1 MRRRWHLTS
10 CLGLLFGLTLIAQ
23 AATTSSIRGRV
34 SRVVDGD
41 TIVVDTVGTVRLI
54 GIDSPETKDPRRPVD
69 AFGAEASNQM
79 SALALNQDVR
89 LEFEGQRRDVYGRTL
104 AYVYLAD
111 DRMLNVEM
119 IRRGFAHAY
128 TTYPFSKMEEF
139 RSWQRDAQRDSR
151 GLWSTPSRASTT
163 EQGPVQP
170 GQSVAAPL
178 PEPAEVLVDT
188 GPRTTALYHRDTC
201 AWVRGTTT
209 TVRLTSSD
217 AKSRYFQRTAPA
229 CTAAMNN
236 RLARPPRRR
245 FRGPASRLHEAP
257 WRSPPPPYSAPCL
270 LRPRQRCRA
279 AVAKRPRRRAPNA
292 SGPLNRVAVTAGS
305 TEMDA
310 LQREIGEIAE

>member
-1 MRRRWHLTS
+1 MRRRLHLTG

-69 AFGAEASNQM
+69 AFGAEASHQM

-170 GQSVAAPL
+170 GQSVAEPL

-201 AWVRGTTT
+201 AWVRGATT

-217 AKSRYFQRTAPA
+217 AKSRYFQAHCA
-229 CTAAMNN
+229 CVHGRDEQPPCAAAESSVQG
-236 RLARPPRRR
+236 L
-245 FRGPASRLHEAP
+245 GV
-257 WRSPPPPYSAPCL
+257 SAP
-270 LRPRQRCRA
+270 RGA
-279 AVAKRPRRRAPNA
+279 MAVASPTVQRAVPAEAKPAVSSGRCQATTQKGAQCKRSAQPGRSNCW
-292 SGPLNRVAVTAGS
+292 
-305 TEMDA
+305 
-310 LQREIGEIAE
+310 QH